1 VPRDAPPAQE
11 DVPRA
16 HVRTIV
22 IQPVSPLGKLA
33 LAAGLVA
40 AGVLL
45 VTVGFAL
52 VAGLAAVAAITG
64 VGVVAYRAL
73 TGARAAPPPPGARLD
88 PSREVFLPKEKS

>member
-11 DVPRA
+11 DAPRP
-16 HVRTIV
+16 HVRAIV

-45 VTVGFAL
+45 VTVGFAI
-52 VAGLAAVAAITG
+52 VAGLAAVAAVTG
-64 VGVVAYRAL
+64 VGVFAYRAL
-73 TGARAAPPPPGARLD
+73 AGARTTPPSPAARLD
-88 PSREVFLPKEKS
+88 PSREVFLPKEKR